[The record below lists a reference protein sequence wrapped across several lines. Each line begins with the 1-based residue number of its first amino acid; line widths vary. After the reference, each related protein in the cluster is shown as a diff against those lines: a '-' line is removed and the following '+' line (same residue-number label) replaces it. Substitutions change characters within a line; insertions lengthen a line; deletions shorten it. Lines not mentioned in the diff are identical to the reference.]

1 MTFVDKH
8 LAVGRPAEATNLL
21 RRAAALAR
29 EAEELPLR
37 AASLSRIAVAP
48 GHSRNSG
55 PRSPCP
61 GPATT
66 PGSTAWHATG

>member
-21 RRAAALAR
+21 RRAAELAR
-29 EAEELPLR
+29 EAEG
-37 AASLSRIAVAP
+37 LSRLAVAP
-48 GHSRNSG
+48 GRSRNSG

-66 PGSTAWHATG
+66 PGRTAWHATG